1 VQKVRRLAMVLSA
14 LAVAGGVSAGFMVE
28 AATSSAASSTSIFG
42 KKDPATK
49 SSVTFAMIDLV
60 GGPVAF
66 PQAEQGAQAAIDYAN
81 EYKGGLDGHKI
92 VLATCANATLTAAT
106 SQNCANQLLT
116 KKPFLILGAA
126 DTGAAGAFP
135 IWEAHHLVYIGG
147 SPFTPV
153 ESNAPNSAIFAGF
166 SGPDNIAAMQYASK
180 DLKAKSVAIIEADD
194 TQGLSVGKA
203 IAAAAKAD
211 GMAVTAV
218 PLSDTATASD
228 FSAAAA
234 QAEAGNP
241 SVIYDETPSD
251 CPQVI
256 LAVKQTGYSGKIG
269 GIGPC
274 TSPPAIKAMGSAGNG
289 LFTPSP
295 FIDFDQV
302 KTKKYGAEIKLTEAI
317 ISKWAPKSIALDSN
331 ALAPFGA
338 IMNLEAIL
346 PTIKGKVTGASIL
359 KAFETGSNHSNWLG
373 YPYTCNRKN
382 AAGKSI
388 CEAYNVMEKVEN
400 GNLVTLSGW
409 INGASS

>member
-180 DLKAKSVAIIEADD
+180 DLKAKSVAIIEAD
-194 TQGLSVGKA
+194 
-203 IAAAAKAD
+203 
-211 GMAVTAV
+211 
-218 PLSDTATASD
+218 
-228 FSAAAA
+228 
-234 QAEAGNP
+234 
-241 SVIYDETPSD
+241 ETPSD